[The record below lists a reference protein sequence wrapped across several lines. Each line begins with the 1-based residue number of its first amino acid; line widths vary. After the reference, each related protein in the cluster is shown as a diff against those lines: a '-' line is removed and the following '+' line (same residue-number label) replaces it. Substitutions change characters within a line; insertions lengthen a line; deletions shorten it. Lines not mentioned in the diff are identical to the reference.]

1 MPEPAIKIESLTVR
15 YDTPRGAVTAL
26 NGLSLEVMPG
36 RVCGFLGPNG
46 AGKTTTIHVLLGF
59 VAATAG
65 RASMFGCDVNM
76 SIARQRIGYLPE
88 HAELYRFLTGREMLR
103 FAGRMAGL
111 GGKPLEERV
120 AAVLSEVDMEEPAD
134 RRIATYSRGM
144 RQRIAMGQSLVHDPD
159 LLILDEPTS
168 GLDPI
173 ARRSVRRLIRRWRDR
188 GRTVFFSS
196 HELSEVELVCD
207 EIAIVAGGRL
217 VASGSPSSLV
227 APGERLEPFFMRM
240 IGAPPDAETPGGAR

>member
-1 MPEPAIKIESLTVR
+1 MSESAISIENLTVR
-15 YDTPRGAVTAL
+15 FRGPRGTVTAL
-26 NGLSLEVMPG
+26 DGLSLEVEAG

-59 VAATAG
+59 VEAAGG
-65 RASMFGCDVNM
+65 RASIFGCDVSK

-88 HAELYRFLTGREMLR
+88 HADLYRFLTGRELLR
-103 FAGRMAGL
+103 FAGRLAGL
-111 GGKPLEERV
+111 GGKRLESRV
-120 AAVLSEVDMEEPAD
+120 AEVIEDVDMVGAAD

-144 RQRIAMGQSLVHDPD
+144 RQRIAIGQAVVHEPD
-159 LLILDEPTS
+159 LLVLDEPTS

-173 ARRSVRRLIRRWRDR
+173 ARRWVRNLIRKWRDL

-207 EIAIVAGGRL
+207 EVAIVSGGRL
-217 VASGSPSSLV
+217 AVSGPPAGLV
-227 APGERLEPFFMRM
+227 AQGERLEQFFMRM
-240 IGAPPDAETPGGAR
+240 IGAPPDDEHGRKQ